1 MNPHKGDNAD
11 YQPQTVGMMAAAP
24 HIDVILSG
32 HDLSSLEEL
41 AVLLPK
47 LG

>member
-1 MNPHKGDNAD
+1 ML
-11 YQPQTVGMMAAAP
+11 AAEP
-24 HIDVILSG
+24 HIDVLLSG

-41 AVLLPK
+41 ATLLPK

>member
-1 MNPHKGDNAD
+1 
-11 YQPQTVGMMAAAP
+11 MMVAAEYV
-24 HIDVILSG
+24 DLVLSG

-41 AVLLPK
+41 AALLPK